1 MDIRYISYVL
11 LFLVLGI
18 TSYAASFV
26 ISLKSTDENIRIINN
41 FIIGLSVLIIMRA
54 GSIEPRKWINII
66 IGLLL
71 CGLSATILYIRDPTE
86 DDNNPAIRNNAITIL
101 IFGALITL
109 GSFFYHNFFL
119 TYNK

>member
-26 ISLKSTDENIRIINN
+26 ISLKSNNENIRIINN

-71 CGLSATILYIRDPTE
+71 CGLAVSMLYIHDNTKE
-86 DDNNPAIRNNAITIL
+86 DNNPEIRNEMFAII
-101 IFGALITL
+101 IFGAVITL
-109 GSFFYHNFFL
+109 CSLFL
-119 TYNK
+119 P